1 MAKED
6 PAYQH
11 LIGSL
16 QEAHDARAV
25 ERLSLARQLPRQT
38 VALVLAGGRGSRLHE
53 LTDRRAKPAVYFGGK
68 FRIIDFALSN
78 CINSGIRR
86 IGVLTQY
93 KSHSLL
99 RHLQR
104 GWNFLRGDGN
114 EFLDL
119 LPAQQRVN
127 EADWYRGT
135 ADAIYQN
142 IDILR
147 SYGPEY
153 ILVLAGDHIYKQDY
167 SLMLLD
173 HVESGAK
180 CTVGC
185 IEVPRMEATGLGVMA
200 IDDRRH
206 ITAFLEKPADPPGM
220 PGKPD
225 RALGSMGIYVFDADF
240 LYSLLEEDFANPNS
254 QRDFGKD
261 IIPRLVERGL
271 CIAHPLNMSNVPASM
286 RHKPYWRDVGTVDAF
301 WAANLDLASNLPE
314 LNLYDRD
321 WPIWT
326 HQEQL
331 PPAKFVPDENG
342 RQGEIANVLVSG
354 GCIVSGSDLSHSVLF
369 SSVRVHS
376 NCQIR
381 EAVIL
386 PGCEIGRGARLSR
399 VVIDRGCHIPAGM
412 VIGEDPQADGE
423 RFHRSPGGIV
433 LVTKEM
439 LDALGGAA

>member
-6 PAYQH
+6 RAFLDYLNGIGPATDPRSAEQ
-11 LIGSL
+11 
-16 QEAHDARAV
+16 
-25 ERLSLARQLPRQT
+25 LSLARQLPKRT
-38 VALVLAGGRGSRLHE
+38 VALVLAGGRGSRLQE
-53 LTDRRAKPAVYFGGK
+53 LTDKRAKPAVYFGGK

-104 GWNFLRGDGN
+104 GWNFLRGEAN
-114 EFLDL
+114 EFIDL

-135 ADAIYQN
+135 ADALYQN

-147 SYGPEY
+147 SYAPEY
-153 ILVLAGDHIYKQDY
+153 ILVLVGDHIYKQDY

-173 HVESGAK
+173 HVENNSR

-185 IEVPRMEATGLGVMA
+185 IEVPRMEATALGVMA
-200 IDDRRH
+200 IDERRR

-225 RALGSMGIYVFDADF
+225 RALGSMGIYVFDAEY
-240 LYSLLEEDFANPNS
+240 LYRLLAEDFATAGS
-254 QRDFGKD
+254 HRDFGKD
-261 IIPRLVERGL
+261 IIPRIVREGQAL
-271 CIAHPLNMSNVPASM
+271 AHPLGMSSVPAAT
-286 RHKPYWRDVGTVDAF
+286 RANPYWRDVGTVDAF
-301 WAANLDLASNLPE
+301 WAANLDLASNMPE
-314 LNLYDRD
+314 LNIYDRD

-326 HQEQL
+326 YQEQL

-342 RQGEIANVLVSG
+342 RHGEIANVMASG
-354 GCIVSGSDLSHSVLF
+354 GCIVSGSDLTLAVLF

-376 NCQIR
+376 CCKIS
-381 EAVIL
+381 EAVIM
-386 PGCEIGRGARLSR
+386 PACTIGRGCRLSR
-399 VVIDRGCHIPAGM
+399 VVIDRGCEIPDGT
-412 VIGEDPQADGE
+412 VIGENADDDAK
-423 RFHRSPGGIV
+423 RFYRTANGVV
-433 LVTKEM
+433 LVTMDM
-439 LDALGGAA
+439 LERL

>member
-1 MAKED
+1 MARENRALLDQLNGLK
-6 PAYQH
+6 PAAAETH
-11 LIGSL
+11 S
-16 QEAHDARAV
+16 A
-25 ERLSLARQLPRQT
+25 ERMSLARQLPKRT
-38 VALVLAGGRGSRLHE
+38 VALVLAGGRGSRLQE

-104 GWNFLRGDGN
+104 GWNFLRGDAN

-119 LPAQQRVN
+119 LPAQQRIN

-153 ILVLAGDHIYKQDY
+153 LLVLAGDHIYKMDY

-185 IEVPRMEATGLGVMA
+185 IEVPRMEATALGVMA
-200 IDDRRH
+200 IDDKRK
-206 ITAFLEKPADPPGM
+206 ITGFLEKPADPPAM

-225 RALGSMGIYVFDADF
+225 RALGSMGIYVFDAEY
-240 LYSLLEEDFANPNS
+240 LYRLLEEDFADPAS
-254 QRDFGKD
+254 HRDFGKD
-261 IIPRLVERGL
+261 VIPRLVREGL
-271 CIAHPLNMSNVPASM
+271 AVAHPLGLSSVPAST
-286 RHKPYWRDVGTVDAF
+286 RADPYWRDVGTVDAF
-301 WAANLDLASNLPE
+301 WAANLDLASNMPE
-314 LNLYDRD
+314 LNIYDRD
-321 WPIWT
+321 WPVWT

-331 PPAKFVPDENG
+331 PPAKFVPGENG
-342 RQGEIANVLVSG
+342 RHGEIANVMVSG
-354 GCIVSGSDLSHSVLF
+354 GCIVSGSDLTHAVLF

-376 NCQIR
+376 DCSIR
-381 EAVIL
+381 ESVIL
-386 PGCEIGRGARLSR
+386 PGCSIGRGCRLTK
-399 VVIDRGCHIPAGM
+399 VVLDRGCELPDGM
-412 VIGEDPQADGE
+412 VIGEDPQLDAQ
-423 RFHRSPGGIV
+423 RFARTDNGVV
-433 LVTKEM
+433 LVTQCM
-439 LDALGGAA
+439 LDGL

>member
-6 PAYQH
+6 RAFTDQ
-11 LIGSL
+11 LS
-16 QEAHDARAV
+16 EALGMAKPDTA

-38 VALVLAGGRGSRLHE
+38 VALVLAGGRGSRLQE

-68 FRIIDFALSN
+68 FRIVDFALSN
-78 CINSGIRR
+78 CLNSGIRR

-104 GWNFLRGDGN
+104 GWNFLRGEAN
-114 EFLDL
+114 EFIDL

-173 HVESGAK
+173 HVESGAR

-185 IEVPRMEATGLGVMA
+185 IEVPRMEGTALGVMA
-200 IDDRRH
+200 IDEKRR
-206 ITAFLEKPADPPGM
+206 ITNFLEKPADPPGM

-225 RALGSMGIYVFDADF
+225 RALGSMGIYVFDAKY
-240 LYSLLEEDFANPNS
+240 LYRLLEEDLKDPDS

-261 IIPRLVERGL
+261 VIPRIVREGQA
-271 CIAHPLNMSNVPASM
+271 IAHPLNLSSVPAAS
-286 RHKPYWRDVGTVDAF
+286 RENPYWRDVGTVDAF

-314 LNLYDRD
+314 LNIYDRD

-326 HQEQL
+326 YQEQL
-331 PPAKFVPDENG
+331 PPAKFVPDEGG
-342 RQGEIANVLVSG
+342 RHGEIANVMVSG
-354 GCIVSGSDLSHSVLF
+354 GCIVEGSDITHSVLF
-369 SSVRVHS
+369 SSVRIHS
-376 NCQIR
+376 CCKIR
-381 EAVIL
+381 ETVIL
-386 PGCEIGRGARLSR
+386 PGCTIGRGSRLSG
-399 VVIDRGCHIPAGM
+399 VVIDRGCHLPAGT
-412 VIGEDPQADGE
+412 VIGEDAEADAK

-433 LVTKEM
+433 LVTPEM
-439 LDALGGAA
+439 LEQA

>member
-1 MAKED
+1 M
-6 PAYQH
+6 
-11 LIGSL
+11 
-16 QEAHDARAV
+16 
-25 ERLSLARQLPRQT
+25 SLARQLPKRT
-38 VALVLAGGRGSRLHE
+38 LALVLAGGRGSRLHE

-68 FRIIDFALSN
+68 FRIVDFALSN

-86 IGVLTQY
+86 IGVATQY

-104 GWNFLRGDGN
+104 GWNFLRGEAN
-114 EFLDL
+114 EFIDL

-147 SYGPEY
+147 AYGPEY

-173 HVESGAK
+173 HVESGSK
-180 CTVGC
+180 VTVGC
-185 IEVPRMEATGLGVMA
+185 IEVPRMEATALGVMA
-200 IDDRRH
+200 IDERRR
-206 ITAFLEKPADPPGM
+206 ITDFLEKPANPPGM

-225 RALGSMGIYVFDADF
+225 RALGSMGIYVFDAEY
-240 LYSLLEEDFANPNS
+240 LYRLLQEDFEDPGS

-261 IIPRLVERGL
+261 IIPKLVRQGL
-271 CIAHPLNMSNVPASM
+271 AIAHPLNLSSVPAST
-286 RHKPYWRDVGTVDAF
+286 RHNPYWRDVGTVDAF
-301 WAANLDLASNLPE
+301 WAANLDLSSNMPE
-314 LNLYDRD
+314 LNIYDRD

-326 HQEQL
+326 YQEQL
-331 PPAKFVPDENG
+331 PPAKFVPDEKG
-342 RQGEIANVLVSG
+342 HHGEIANVMVSG
-354 GCIVSGSDLSHSVLF
+354 GCIVSGSDLSQSVLF

-376 NCQIR
+376 CCRIS

-399 VVIDRGCHIPAGM
+399 VVIDRGCRIPDGL
-412 VIGEDPQADGE
+412 VIGEDAELDAK
-423 RFHRSPGGIV
+423 RFHRSSGGVV

-439 LDALGGAA
+439 LDAL